1 MIKSEAPENIA
12 LLNYDYVNFHFD
24 TKEEALKT
32 LNEIVDKITG
42 FKHNLTLKKSVAS
55 PGEYIFISKD
65 IFCFN
70 ELFKKRLILYHYD
83 KDYTLQI
90 QIRKKDMPIEY
101 TMELADALYKKEY
114 HSTSDLS

>member
-1 MIKSEAPENIA
+1 MIKSETPENIA

-32 LNEIVDKITG
+32 LNEVVDKITG
-42 FKHNLTLKKSVAS
+42 FRHDLTLKKSVAS
-55 PGEYIFISKD
+55 QGEYIFVSKD

-70 ELFKKRLILYHYD
+70 ELFRKRLILYHYD

-90 QIRKKDMPIEY
+90 QIRKNDMPIEY

-114 HSTSDLS
+114 TSTLDLS